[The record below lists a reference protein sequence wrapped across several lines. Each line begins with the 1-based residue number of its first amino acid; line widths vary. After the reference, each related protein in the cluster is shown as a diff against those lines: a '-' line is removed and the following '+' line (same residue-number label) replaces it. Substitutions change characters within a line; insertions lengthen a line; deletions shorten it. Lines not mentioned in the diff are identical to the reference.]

1 MATSDGPEQLIILGH
16 GALRVSAAG
25 FRDEVE
31 QVQGQIAAALRNNNR
46 RSHGALRTAMEKAA
60 REKEKRP

>member
-1 MATSDGPEQLIILGH
+1 M
-16 GALRVSAAG
+16 SAAG

-46 RSHGALRTAMEKAA
+46 RSHGAFRAAMEKAA